1 MAKIKIAQNPTFK
14 TKVSIP
20 RVGGTFQEVEFE
32 FTYRGRKALAEMY
45 AGWEASAVEQQKQ
58 LKEKGAEVTMVDFT
72 RVQIELEAEQV
83 RDLVVGWGFND
94 ALNDESI
101 LALVETSAGAS
112 EAIVRAYQEA
122 FVVAR
127 LGN

>member
-1 MAKIKIAQNPTFK
+1 MGKIKIAQNPTFK

-20 RVGGTFQEVEFE
+20 RVGGGVEEVEFD
-32 FTYRGRKALAEMY
+32 FRYRGRKELARMY
-45 AGWEASAVEQQKQ
+45 ASWSDRAQQNKATFEDAGDDMTLMDLTQ
-58 LKEKGAEVTMVDFT
+58 A
-72 RVQIELEAEQV
+72 QIELEAEQV
-83 RDLVVGWGFND
+83 GDLVVGWGFND
-94 ALNDESI
+94 TFNEESI